1 MEKEYKKIQQQVEHI
16 IPLEET
22 LQKLKELEN
31 LHMLIKN
38 KNNNFNLTNEE
49 LEMAKRI

>member
-1 MEKEYKKIQQQVEHI
+1 MEKEYEKIQKQAENI

-31 LHMLIKN
+31 LHNYIKN
-38 KNNNFNLTNEE
+38 NNNNFNISDME
-49 LEMAKRI
+49 LELARKL